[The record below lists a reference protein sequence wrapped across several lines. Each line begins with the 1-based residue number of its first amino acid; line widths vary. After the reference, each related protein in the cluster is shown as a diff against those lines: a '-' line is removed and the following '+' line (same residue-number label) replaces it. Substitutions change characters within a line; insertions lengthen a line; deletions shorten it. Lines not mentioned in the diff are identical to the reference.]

1 MVAGNRPKKE
11 MSMVP
16 IEYKFPSTLK
26 EGVRYYLM
34 EKKEDGSR
42 VYSEVIF
49 ISYSPAPVF
58 AYVKDSSGRTLY
70 VLREELFEKDK
81 SL

>member
-1 MVAGNRPKKE
+1 MVSA
-11 MSMVP
+11 
-16 IEYKFPSTLK
+16 EYKIPSTLK
-26 EGVRYYLM
+26 EVAKYYLTE
-34 EKKEDGSR
+34 EKDGSS

-58 AYVKDSSGRTLY
+58 VYVKDSSGRTLY
-70 VLREELFEKDK
+70 VLREELSETGA

>member
-1 MVAGNRPKKE
+1 
-11 MSMVP
+11 MVP
-16 IEYKFPSTLK
+16 AEYKIPSTLK
-26 EGVRYYLM
+26 EGVKYYLM

-58 AYVKDSSGRTLY
+58 VYVKGSSGRTLY
-70 VLREELFEKDK
+70 VLREELFEKDA

>member
-42 VYSEVIF
+42 VCSEVIF

-58 AYVKDSSGRTLY
+58 AYVKDSLGCTLY